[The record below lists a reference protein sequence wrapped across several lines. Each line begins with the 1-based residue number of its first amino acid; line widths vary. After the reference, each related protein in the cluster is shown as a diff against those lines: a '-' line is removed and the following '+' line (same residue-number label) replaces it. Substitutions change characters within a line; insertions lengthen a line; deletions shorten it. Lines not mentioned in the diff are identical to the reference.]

1 MKMSKEYLR
10 EIIKFEGTHGGIVIG
25 KKWKGIKQLNT
36 EFSVKITVHKP
47 TQKYRYDHFC
57 VSGLDQELLSQ
68 AVLRIKEL
76 LDISIQRSKMEI
88 EGVKVK
94 AEKEA
99 LRTQRIMHLVENNGY
114 CTYHQH
120 SGCQCSRDRDGRVKN
135 GDNYPFEKYC
145 EQHDSIKC
153 DCERL
158 PSGEIVRK
166 AIMRTGVGTG
176 YPVKYCEFHKTWYCV
191 CKRDKEGNVMST
203 LQGYPIERYCSLHNS
218 IICKCKRDETGRVIS
233 Y

>member
-1 MKMSKEYLR
+1 MSEEYLR
-10 EIIKFEGTHGGIVIG
+10 EIIEFESTNGGIVIG

-36 EFSVKITVHKP
+36 KFSVKITVHKP
-47 TQKYRYDHFC
+47 TQKYRYDHFS
-57 VSGLDQELLSQ
+57 VSGLDRELLSK

-88 EGVKVK
+88 EEVKVK
-94 AEKEA
+94 ELHK
-99 LRTQRIMHLVENNGY
+99 QRIMHLVENKGY
-114 CTYHQH
+114 CTYHRH
-120 SGCQCSRDRDGRVKN
+120 SGCPCSRDGDGRVKN

-145 EQHDSIKC
+145 EQHNSIKC

-158 PSGEIVRK
+158 PSGEMVRK
-166 AIMRTGVGTG
+166 SIRRAGVGTRH
-176 YPVKYCEFHKTWYCV
+176 PVKYCEFHKCWYCI

-203 LQGYPIERYCSLHNS
+203 LQGYPIERYCALHNS
-218 IICKCKRDETGRVIS
+218 IICKCKRDEVGRVIS